1 MITMVRR
8 LIAALLLCVLLPTAR
23 GQVAE
28 RTAGR
33 GEFPAL
39 QLLPPG
45 SVVHGISLPRYE
57 NHRVSALLMAEKLEI
72 LSRYEARIDKIHIM
86 LYHENG
92 EITSLKMPGARYN
105 FRSDLFNAPA
115 GPVLMQHPRYDAQ
128 AAGLLFYSATHRG
141 VLTGPVKTVIRHV
154 AAP

>member
-1 MITMVRR
+1 MLRR
-8 LIAALLLCVLLPTAR
+8 FIAALLLCALLPAAR

-57 NHRVSALLMAEKLEI
+57 NHRVSALLMAEKLEVI
-72 LSRYEARIDKIHIM
+72 SRYEARVEKIHTM

-92 EITSLKMPGARYN
+92 EITSLKMPGALYN
-105 FRSDLFNAPA
+105 FRTETLNARV
-115 GPVLMQHPRYDAQ
+115 GPVFMQHPRYEAQ
-128 AAGLLFYSATHRG
+128 AAGLLFHSAMRRG

-154 AAP
+154 AVP